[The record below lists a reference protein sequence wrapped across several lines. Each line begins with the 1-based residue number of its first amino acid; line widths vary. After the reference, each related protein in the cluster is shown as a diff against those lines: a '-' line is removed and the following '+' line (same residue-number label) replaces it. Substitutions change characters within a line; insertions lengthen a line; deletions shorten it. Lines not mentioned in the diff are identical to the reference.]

1 MKKVITALA
10 ILISSTA
17 ALAGGFGDTEV
28 EDAKAKKQLEERQ
41 SYVGLKV
48 YYQSA
53 DCSDRVE
60 IKEAP
65 STAYGIKKYKSAKP
79 VSAIVKEYVPF
90 SVGDKLLPI
99 EKQGMGEYYILE
111 FEDGAVG
118 YLEGY
123 EMLNWLDKDMKLT
136 SYKHCLT
143 AYDPK
148 EKDEYFAAKEAQ
160 SAKEAAERKAEHE
173 RFMADMDRS
182 IAQLQQRAKARAA
195 YNAELKKKPGA
206 SIGMTAQQVINKT
219 NWGRPDKVNRTTT
232 PNGVDEQWV
241 YDGGSYLYF
250 HNGILRAI
258 QN

>member
-28 EDAKAKKQLEERQ
+28 EDAKAKKQLEELQ

-65 STAYGIKKYKSAKP
+65 STAYGIKKYQSAKP
-79 VSAIVKEYVPF
+79 VSAVVKEYVPF
-90 SVGDKLLPI
+90 SVANKLLPI
-99 EKQGMGEYYILE
+99 EKQGMREYYVLA

-118 YLEGY
+118 YLEGTS
-123 EMLNWLDKDMKLT
+123 MRMWLDKDMKK
-136 SYKHCLT
+136 SRYSSACLT

-148 EKDEYFAAKEAQ
+148 ERAEYFAAEDAKREKE
-160 SAKEAAERKAEHE
+160 EAAEKAALE
-173 RFMADMDRS
+173 RS
-182 IAQLQQRAKARAA
+182 IANIEKRAKARAA
-195 YNAELKKKPGA
+195 YNAELRKKPGA
-206 SIGMTAQQVINKT
+206 SIGMTAQQVLNKT
-219 NWGRPDKVNRTTT
+219 SWGQPDKVNRTTT

-241 YDGGSYLYF
+241 YDGGYLYF
-250 HNGILRAI
+250 HNGILRGI